1 MIRRD
6 PVGLRTTDRYQLAMM
21 NLLRRLFGVSVVALL
36 AGLVGV
42 GVGLLVAPASGSDT
56 RAWLAGKVEKHGPTV
71 KQNKQKAGSS
81 VGDAAE
87 FVAAQV
93 EAVTDND

>member
-1 MIRRD
+1 
-6 PVGLRTTDRYQLAMM
+6 MM
-21 NLLRRLFGVSVVALL
+21 NLLRRLFGVSIVALL

-71 KQNKQKAGSS
+71 KQNIQKAGSS

>member
-1 MIRRD
+1 M
-6 PVGLRTTDRYQLAMM
+6 A
-21 NLLRRLFGVSVVALL
+21 FL
-36 AGLVGV
+36 AGLVGL

-71 KQNKQKAGSS
+71 KQNIQKAGDS
-81 VGDAAE
+81 VGDAAD

-93 EAVTDND
+93 ETVTNND